1 MKKGDKIDRKL
12 DELIDELGLG
22 SNDREEVT
30 QTIKLFFGKLL

>member
-30 QTIKLFFGKLL
+30 